1 MPVVSVNGYLP
12 AVVVALGAVAS
23 VAGLY
28 LLAGW
33 LRRSSQVLATEPFLG
48 GGASKEHAASRFHLR
63 WYPVTLLFLAFDME
77 MVVMY
82 PWVRIVAQVG
92 SPAVIE
98 MFVFLAILLTGVG
111 YAYREGALRWT

>member
-1 MPVVSVNGYLP
+1 MSGYLP
-12 AVVVALGAVAS
+12 AMVVALGAAVS
-23 VAGLY
+23 VVGLY
-28 LLAGW
+28 VMSGW
-33 LRRSSQVLATEPFLG
+33 LRRNSGVLAAEPFLG
-48 GGASKEHAASRFHLR
+48 GGSTKEHAASRFHLR

>member
-1 MPVVSVNGYLP
+1 MVSGFVAALLV
-12 AVVVALGAVAS
+12 AVGAIVA

-28 LLAGW
+28 TLSHW
-33 LRRSSQVLATEPFLG
+33 LSPTRQPLHAEPFLG
-48 GGASKEHAASRFHLR
+48 GGASTEHAASRFHLR

-92 SPAVIE
+92 SSAVIE

>member
-1 MPVVSVNGYLP
+1 MVSGYVAALVVAVG
-12 AVVVALGAVAS
+12 AVVGL
-23 VAGLY
+23 AGLY
-28 LLAGW
+28 TLSHWVRPTRELLHA
-33 LRRSSQVLATEPFLG
+33 EPFLG
-48 GGASKEHAASRFHLR
+48 GGAPREHAASRFHLR

>member
-1 MPVVSVNGYLP
+1 MAVSGYLSALLVAFGAIVSV
-12 AVVVALGAVAS
+12 V
-23 VAGLY
+23 GLY
-28 LLAGW
+28 ALSGW
-33 LRRSSQVLATEPFLG
+33 LRRSPGVLQAEPFLG
-48 GGASKEHAASRFHLR
+48 GGASIEHAASRFHLR

-92 SPAVIE
+92 SSAVIE